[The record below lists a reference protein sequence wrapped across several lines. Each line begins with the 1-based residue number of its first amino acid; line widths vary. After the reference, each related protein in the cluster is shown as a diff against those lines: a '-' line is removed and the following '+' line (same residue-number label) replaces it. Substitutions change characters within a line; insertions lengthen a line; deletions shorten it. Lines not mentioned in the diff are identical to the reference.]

1 MRKTTI
7 DKDLNKKLNID
18 PIADVEKI
26 LNKHHS
32 EFNKEDG
39 LLSLS
44 YAAMVNK
51 SKGEHLKRLRD
62 TYFSMSWNELLNI
75 ITNFGFVKGLQY
87 EFDYNAYGESNKEE
101 AILYYHPTKGLVL
114 WATSWGNKT
123 SVNGGTLYGQV
134 KSKEDIS
141 YETKTNR
148 WGDSWDQIIM
158 TDTLR
163 KGIDSLD
170 RCSHGA
176 YANIEHGI
184 EFSYDIREGLINRI
198 EQIGEHLEFLTEWN
212 NKQFLWF
219 LDYTEDEVEDYDY
232 RERTLDK
239 LKKSTEELQQIVKVC
254 MD

>member
-1 MRKTTI
+1 MKKTII
-7 DKDLNKKLNID
+7 DSKVSRTLNHD
-18 PIADVEKI
+18 PLAEVEKV
-26 LNKHHS
+26 LGKHHS
-32 EFNKEDG
+32 EFNNDDSV
-39 LLSLS
+39 LSLG

-51 SKGEHLKRLRD
+51 SKAQYLKQLGD

-75 ITNFGFVKGLQY
+75 ITNYGFVKGLQY

-134 KSKEDIS
+134 KSKEEIS

-198 EQIGEHLEFLTEWN
+198 EQIGEHLEFLTEWS
-212 NKQFLWF
+212 NKQFLWL
-219 LDYTEDEVEDYDY
+219 LDYKEEKIKDYDY
-232 RERTLDK
+232 REITLDK
-239 LKKSTEELQQIVKVC
+239 LNGSPEELQQIVKVC
-254 MD
+254 LS